1 MQPLAANSPEEFGK
15 SLQELREDRGLS
27 LDFIANKSKISH
39 QVLNALEAGSFAK
52 LPPAVFSRTFLRQY
66 LNILQED
73 PSPWIATFDRLWKK
87 WEEASQPFPV
97 LEVREAHSKR
107 WLLWTIGVL
116 LVVAAFAAL
125 IWIQQVGKRVPRQSQ
140 RTPASILEN
149 LAPTPTPKFE
159 ELASEGKV
167 PAAEEKLVV
176 ESTDRPCW
184 LEWRVDG
191 QVGLRR
197 LLPPGEQVAVELP
210 DQGGELLLG
219 DAGAV
224 IVRYPGGQLA
234 PAGRDGQVVR
244 LRFGKTGLIQ
254 ENQP

>member
-1 MQPLAANSPEEFGK
+1 MQPLAAKSPEEFGK
-15 SLQELREDRGLS
+15 SLRELREDRGVS
-27 LDFIANKSKISH
+27 LDFIASKSKISC

-73 PSPWIATFDRLWKK
+73 PSPWIVTFDRLWKK

-97 LEVREAHSKR
+97 LGVREAPSKR
-107 WLLWTIGVL
+107 WLLWIIGVL

-125 IWIQQVGKRVPRQSQ
+125 IWIQHDGERPAMQSQ
-140 RTPASILEN
+140 PTPSSILEN
-149 LAPTPTPKFE
+149 LAPTPTPTFE
-159 ELASEGKV
+159 ASASRGEL
-167 PAAEEKLVV
+167 PAAEEKLIV

-184 LEWRVDG
+184 LEWRVGG

-210 DQGGELLLG
+210 PEGGELLLG

-224 IVRYPGGQLA
+224 RVRYPGGQLV

-254 ENQP
+254 ENEP